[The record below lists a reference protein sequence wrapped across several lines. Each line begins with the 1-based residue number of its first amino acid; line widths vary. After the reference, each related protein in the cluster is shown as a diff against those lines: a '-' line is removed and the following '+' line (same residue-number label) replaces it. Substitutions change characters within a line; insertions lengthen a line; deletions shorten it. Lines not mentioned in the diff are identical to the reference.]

1 MFACA
6 WGIGSAICLSTPA
19 LAIGRARPGTN
30 QMLLILAYESTP
42 AKPIASA
49 AMAFS
54 PVAKLG
60 PASRG

>member
-1 MFACA
+1 
-6 WGIGSAICLSTPA
+6 
-19 LAIGRARPGTN
+19 
-30 QMLLILAYESTP
+30 MLLILAYESTP